1 MSLRVVSCALQM
13 TESDAKSVTAILVD
27 DVSQRLWLGHADGRL
42 SAYCISDPGVAIHN
56 KRNHFWQV

>member
-1 MSLRVVSCALQM
+1 M